1 MTRKEYNILVKKHAD
16 DIYRFV
22 LVAGADVE
30 DARDAV
36 QEAYA
41 SLWCRRDTVPFEKGK
56 QYLLSAAYNRIKD
69 YWRHNR
75 VVREAMNLTRGVKD
89 GEEEYTMP
97 DEMFDLE
104 EAIAKALESLTH
116 QQQVLLRLK
125 DIEGLSYSEISEI
138 TGLNVQQVQVYLFRA
153 RVALKRKMNEYGYGE
168 S

>member
-1 MTRKEYNILVKKHAD
+1 
-16 DIYRFV
+16 
-22 LVAGADVE
+22 
-30 DARDAV
+30 
-36 QEAYA
+36 
-41 SLWCRRDTVPFEKGK
+41 
-56 QYLLSAAYNRIKD
+56 
-69 YWRHNR
+69 
-75 VVREAMNLTRGVKD
+75 MNLPRGVKD
-89 GEEEYTMP
+89 GEVEYTMP